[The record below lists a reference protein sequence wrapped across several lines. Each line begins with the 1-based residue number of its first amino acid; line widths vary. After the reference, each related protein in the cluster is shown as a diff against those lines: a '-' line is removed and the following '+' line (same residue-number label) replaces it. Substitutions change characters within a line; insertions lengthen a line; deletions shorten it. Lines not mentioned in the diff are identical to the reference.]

1 MKEEINEC
9 WENILMLGKI
19 KYKMEQFYLL
29 RKFYCNIRHH
39 IPLPVPQMAY
49 FSWIHILSQD

>member
-1 MKEEINEC
+1 MNAG
-9 WENILMLGKI
+9 ENILMLRKI

-39 IPLPVPQMAY
+39 IPFPVPQMAY
-49 FSWIHILSQD
+49 FSQIHILSQD

>member
-1 MKEEINEC
+1 
-9 WENILMLGKI
+9 MLGKI

-29 RKFYCNIRHH
+29 RHH